1 MKNEEIID
9 DQAREIFE
17 LNKIIAGAKSKEEL
31 LLDYIDNMCGMIEM
45 QVNPKEHDRWLA
57 DVIHMGWYSGDE

>member
-17 LNKIIAGAKSKEEL
+17 LKRIVAGAQVKEEL
-31 LLDYIDNMCGMIEM
+31 LLDYIDNMCGMIEAE
-45 QVNPKEHDRWLA
+45 VPIKEHDRWLA
-57 DVIHMGWYSGDE
+57 DAIHMGWYSGNE

>member
-17 LNKIIAGAKSKEEL
+17 LKRIIAGAEHKEEL

-45 QVNPKEHDRWLA
+45 QVDPKEHDRWLA
-57 DVIHMGWYSGDE
+57 DAIYMGWYSGNE